1 MISIL
6 DFIFK
11 ISASFSIFTTSDG
24 GSNWD
29 SRDFN
34 LPDMPIRSSIL
45 HPNSSNHALI
55 ATEIGVWET
64 NNLFQ
69 NNTYWYPHNNLAN
82 VRVDMLNIRNS
93 DNLVLASTHGRGQF
107 YGYYMIGESLI
118 GDINFDND
126 VNIIDVI
133 ALVNIILSN
142 NECYECDLNNDD
154 LINILDIISL
164 VNIILNK

>member
-1 MISIL
+1 MTSDTL
-6 DFIFK
+6 LVTF
-11 ISASFSIFTTSDG
+11 SNYGVESIFTTSDG

-34 LPDMPIRSSIL
+34 LPDMPVRSSIL

-82 VRVDMLNIRNS
+82 VRVDMLAMRADGS
-93 DNLVLASTHGRGQF
+93 MSAGTHGRGMF
-107 YGYYMIGESLI
+107 SSTWFTSTAPL
-118 GDINFDND
+118 NAAFS
-126 VNIIDVI
+126 
-133 ALVNIILSN
+133 SN
-142 NECYECDLNNDD
+142 ENTSIWY
-154 LINILDIISL
+154 
-164 VNIILNK
+164 VW